1 MKMCEMIY
9 RIENEMEYISKKVGG
24 VENMGASKSAV
35 LKHLLKQVDVFKRL
49 QKGQE
54 KEAEA
59 MVNSLQSQITNIK
72 LMWDVK

>member
-1 MKMCEMIY
+1 MIY

-24 VENMGASKSAV
+24 GVENMSASKSAV

-72 LMWDVK
+72 LMWDVR

>member
-1 MKMCEMIY
+1 MIF
-9 RIENEMEYISKKVGG
+9 RIENEMEYISKKVGGG

-72 LMWDVK
+72 LMWDVR